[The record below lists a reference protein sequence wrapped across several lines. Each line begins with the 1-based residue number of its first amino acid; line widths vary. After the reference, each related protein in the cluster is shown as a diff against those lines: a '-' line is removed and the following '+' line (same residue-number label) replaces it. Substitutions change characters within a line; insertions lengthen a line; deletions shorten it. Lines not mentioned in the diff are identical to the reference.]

1 MVIADI
7 LENFRAANRR
17 VANVIACE
25 VAAAA
30 ETAERDRQKAAVVVN
45 ALNATRTRQLSK
57 PTGIIDFAVRS
68 FPGLISCDSGL
79 FQQIGVQRKTA
90 DACSTTPAATEDEN
104 ERGTNP
110 LAVITDRVNSPSQ
123 VIWLTSWRTV

>member
-57 PTGIIDFAVRS
+57 PTGNNRFCGKELSWADLVRFRS
-68 FPGLISCDSGL
+68 IP
-79 FQQIGVQRKTA
+79 
-90 DACSTTPAATEDEN
+90 
-104 ERGTNP
+104 
-110 LAVITDRVNSPSQ
+110 TDR
-123 VIWLTSWRTV
+123 RTKKNRRCMFNYTGGDRRRKRAGN